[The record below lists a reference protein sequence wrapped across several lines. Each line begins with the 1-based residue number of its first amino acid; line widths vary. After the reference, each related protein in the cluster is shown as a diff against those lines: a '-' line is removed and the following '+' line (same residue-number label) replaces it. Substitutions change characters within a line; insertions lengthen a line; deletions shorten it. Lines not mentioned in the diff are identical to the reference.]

1 MSMLFPLG
9 DLLLAAPDEVLRTGP
24 PSSHP
29 QGQALLGVPSAR
41 QIQLQPCLVLVWCWP
56 GI

>member
-9 DLLLAAPDEVLRTGP
+9 DLLLAAPAEVLRTGA

-29 QGQALLGVPSAR
+29 QGQILLGGPSAR
-41 QIQLQPCLVLVWCWP
+41 QTQLQPCLVLVWHWP